1 MRFWQVLVAS
11 GLILSS
17 GLGLLIMSGNARGLM
32 APSLQADL
40 VVQDFPLPPDM
51 GVDPVRVADFMASQL
66 QERLEEDV
74 AIRLMLTDGA
84 LEKVSDIVLP
94 RLMNVVAVETMLG
107 EIPELSALLDLGTFR
122 RTITGDVQSGD
133 AAADV
138 ALSVPGAR
146 LATVDGA
153 LAEIT
158 TTSTGMT
165 VLELGEMAAGQSR
178 RVVLWLD
185 ESAGALDLGT
195 AVRLGAAEGQRGR
208 VLLSG
213 DRGWFGA
220 DVESLRWG
228 RWVIGGVLASVLFFG
243 LASVLI
249 PILSGRPARQN
260 EPQSGAPGRS

>member
-1 MRFWQVLVAS
+1 MRFWQVFAAS

-17 GLGLLIMSGNARGLM
+17 GLGLLVMSGNARGLM
-32 APSLQADL
+32 APGLQAEL

-51 GVDPVRVADFMASQL
+51 GVDPVHVADFMAGEL
-66 QERLEEDV
+66 QERLQDDV
-74 AIRLMLTDGA
+74 AIRLMLNDGA
-84 LEKVSDIVLP
+84 LEKVKDIVLP
-94 RLMNVVAVETMLG
+94 RLMNVVAVESMLG
-107 EIPELSALLDLGTFR
+107 EIPELSALLELGTFR
-122 RTITGDVQSGD
+122 RTITGDVHSD
-133 AAADV
+133 DPAADV

-153 LAEIT
+153 MAEIT

-165 VLELGEMAAGQSR
+165 VLELGEMSAGQSR

-185 ESAGALDLGT
+185 ESAAATDLGT
-195 AVRLGAAEGQRGR
+195 AIRLGAAEGQRGR

-228 RWVIGGVLASVLFFG
+228 RWVIGGVLASALFFG
-243 LASVLI
+243 LASLLI
-249 PILSGRPARQN
+249 PILSGRSARRI